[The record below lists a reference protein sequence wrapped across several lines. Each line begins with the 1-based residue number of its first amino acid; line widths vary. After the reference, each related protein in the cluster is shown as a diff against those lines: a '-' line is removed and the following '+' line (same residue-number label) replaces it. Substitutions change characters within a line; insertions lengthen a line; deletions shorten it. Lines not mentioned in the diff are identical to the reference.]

1 MYKRQVFDIAYR
13 MAVLNPS
20 KLDKIAET
28 AGVVLI
34 DEIDMHLHP
43 RWQWNVVGAL
53 ISTFPNVQFIAA
65 THAPILFASHKNIW
79 IIDVDEEEVRY
90 SESHYG
96 MDVNTSMQYYQNT
109 REIPE
114 KVRQKVELFN
124 KKMDDEKYEEAEV
137 ILKQLEIET
146 APAHPLL
153 VELRTRFEFESTD
166 WENQ

>member
-1 MYKRQVFDIAYR
+1 MDFMEEKEGHIVFYDKQEEQMMYKSDELIQPIEHLSAGYQSLIWTVFDIAYR

-114 KVRQKVELFN
+114 KVRQKLN
-124 KKMDDEKYEEAEV
+124 Y
-137 ILKQLEIET
+137 L
-146 APAHPLL
+146 
-153 VELRTRFEFESTD
+153 
-166 WENQ
+166 